1 MKRLLTTIAMLVA
14 LTGTLSAGERDV
26 VKPMIGDKLTPVR
39 LTQQEMRGGEIDRRI
54 TDLIY
59 KNYMVL
65 NLDRD
70 WLDKFRKRSARGDTR
85 NVYYGI
91 GKVLDA
97 GSLFA
102 Q

>member
-1 MKRLLTTIAMLVA
+1 M
-14 LTGTLSAGERDV
+14 
-26 VKPMIGDKLTPVR
+26 
-39 LTQQEMRGGEIDRRI
+39 
-54 TDLIY
+54 DLIY

-85 NVYYGI
+85 NVYHGI

-102 Q
+102 QYTRDPKVAQRTQYIIDQSAGVP